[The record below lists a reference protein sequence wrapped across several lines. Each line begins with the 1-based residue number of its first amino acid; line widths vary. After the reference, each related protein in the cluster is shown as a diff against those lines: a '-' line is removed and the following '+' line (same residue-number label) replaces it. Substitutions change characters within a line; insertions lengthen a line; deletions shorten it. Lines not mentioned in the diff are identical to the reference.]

1 MLPLIIKEYMDN
13 VTSFISSTYVFF
25 RPFMLS

>member
-13 VTSFISSTYVFF
+13 ITSFISSPDVFCS
-25 RPFMLS
+25 FMLS

>member
-13 VTSFISSTYVFF
+13 VTSFISSTDVF

>member
-13 VTSFISSTYVFF
+13 ITSFISSPDVF

>member
-13 VTSFISSTYVFF
+13 VTSFISSTDVL